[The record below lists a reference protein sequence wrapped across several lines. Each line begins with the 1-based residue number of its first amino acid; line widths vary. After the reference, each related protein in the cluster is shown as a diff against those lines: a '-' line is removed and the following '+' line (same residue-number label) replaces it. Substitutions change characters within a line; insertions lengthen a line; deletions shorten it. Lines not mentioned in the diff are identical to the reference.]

1 MLSEYLF
8 DKFEEPVWH
17 VAEGEV
23 EPGACCDYRTP
34 VAECLEAFFAVIA
47 ARPGIAYAAEWYVF
61 IGNMHYDI
69 IDASSSGRSS
79 ADYFPSI
86 ALFSEVV

>member
-47 ARPGIAYAAEWYVF
+47 ARPGIAYTAE
-61 IGNMHYDI
+61 
-69 IDASSSGRSS
+69 
-79 ADYFPSI
+79 
-86 ALFSEVV
+86 